1 MIKDLFTPVD
11 TTLDVV
17 EAMAD
22 MAQETTAAANTK
34 PCTTCWGGS
43 CCTNPITG

>member
-11 TTLDVV
+11 SALDAV
-17 EAMAD
+17 EAMAN
-22 MAQETTAAANTK
+22 MAQECSESANTK

-43 CCTNPITG
+43 CCSNPITG